1 MPENS
6 PLPLPQRLDIPM
18 SDGAVLSALRYPGG
32 TSPSPVVVTITP
44 YRKEAAQN
52 ADLVAAV
59 LDAGYNVVVADVR
72 GFGGSTGPYHGVLS
86 EREARDS
93 AELLEWL
100 ADQDFCDGR
109 TAMVGGSYCGINQLS
124 AAVRRPRGLRCI
136 APWIAPTDTYRDMWK
151 RGGIPSHTA
160 WGARTFLNAQRDQTR
175 RDGLRHFYTELVD
188 EPFDTELFH
197 RIDFAN
203 LDVPALFIGGWQDYF
218 LRGTVRGFRQA
229 AGPKRLLV
237 GNWSHEPFLGPE
249 LRAELVGWLDFWL
262 RDGND
267 SSTDTHTDDST
278 NTGTDYLTDNV
289 RLSVFGTDEWTSHAG
304 WPEPDLTR
312 WEPVAEPTTVDV
324 AASLLSVPP
333 APPTPVDVL
342 VDLATESGMR
352 LWGESA
358 TFDLPIDEPTG
369 LLGHVGLTAVLSVDG
384 CDDVDLHA
392 RISVVRAGEVHQV
405 TEGRLR
411 ASHRAVDPARS
422 EPGVPWHPHDRAEKL
437 PQGEPVTLEV
447 EVYPVHLR
455 LEPGDALRLGVTVTR
470 ADESGTP
477 ATATL
482 LPGTVVLLPG
492 SR

>member
-1 MPENS
+1 MPEN
-6 PLPLPQRLDIPM
+6 PTLPPPQRLHVPM
-18 SDGAVLSALRYPGG
+18 SDGAVLAALRYPGG
-32 TSPSPVVVTITP
+32 SAPSPVVVTVTP

-59 LDAGYNVVVADVR
+59 LDAGYDVVVADVR
-72 GFGGSTGPYHGVLS
+72 GFGGSTGPYRGVLS
-86 EREARDS
+86 ERESLDT

-109 TAMVGGSYCGINQLS
+109 TAMVGGSYCGVNQLL

-160 WGARTFLNAQRDQTR
+160 WGARTFLNAQREDTR
-175 RDGLRHFYTELVD
+175 REGLRHFYSELVD
-188 EPFDTELFH
+188 EPFDTDLFH
-197 RIDFAN
+197 RVDLDR

-218 LRGTVRGFRQA
+218 LRGTVRGFRRA

-249 LRAELVGWLDFWL
+249 LRGELVAWLDFWL
-262 RDGND
+262 RDRGEDPTAPGANA
-267 SSTDTHTDDST
+267 
-278 NTGTDYLTDNV
+278 
-289 RLSVFGTDEWTSHAG
+289 RLSVFGTDEWTTRGG
-304 WPEPDLTR
+304 WPEPDWAR
-312 WEPVAEPTTVDV
+312 WEPVAEPTPVAV
-324 AASLLSVPP
+324 AASLLSTPP
-333 APPTPVDVL
+333 APPTAVHPL

-358 TFDLPIDEPTG
+358 AFDLPVTRSTA
-369 LLGHVGLTAVLSVDG
+369 LLGHVGLSAVLSVEG

-392 RISVVRAGEVHQV
+392 RLSVVRAGGEVQQV

-411 ASHRAVDPARS
+411 ASHRAVDAARS
-422 EPGVPWHPHDRAEKL
+422 GTAEPWHPHDRAEKL
-437 PQGEPVTLEV
+437 PQGEPVVLDV

-455 LEPGDALRLGVTVTR
+455 LEPGDALRLGVTVTA
-470 ADESGTP
+470 ADESGSP
-477 ATATL
+477 ATAAL

>member
-1 MPENS
+1 MPEN
-6 PLPLPQRLDIPM
+6 PNLPPPQRLDIPM

-32 TSPSPVVVTITP
+32 ATPSPVVVTITP

-59 LDAGYNVVVADVR
+59 LDAGYDVVVADVR

-86 EREARDS
+86 EREAQDS

-109 TAMVGGSYCGINQLS
+109 TAMVGGSYCGINQLL

-160 WGARTFLNAQRDQTR
+160 WGARTFLNSSREQTR
-175 RDGLRHFYTELVD
+175 RDGLRHFYSELVD

-197 RIDFAN
+197 RADFTA

-249 LRAELVGWLDFWL
+249 LRAELVGWLDLWL
-262 RDGND
+262 RDQGD
-267 SSTDTHTDDST
+267 HSA
-278 NTGTDYLTDNV
+278 DNV
-289 RLSVFGTDEWTSHAG
+289 RLAVFGADEWTSHRG
-304 WPEPDLTR
+304 WPEPSWTR

-333 APPTPVDVL
+333 APPTPVNVL

-358 TFDLPIDEPTG
+358 TFDLPVDRPTE
-369 LLGHVGLTAVLSVDG
+369 LLGNVGLTAVLSVAG
-384 CDDVDLHA
+384 CADVDLHA
-392 RISVVRAGEVHQV
+392 RISVVRAGGEVQQV

-411 ASHRAVDPARS
+411 ASHRAVDAERS
-422 EPGVPWHPHDRAEKL
+422 EPAAPWHPHDRAEEL
-437 PQGEPVTLEV
+437 PQGEPVTLDV

-455 LEPGDALRLGVTVTR
+455 LAPGDAVRLGVTVTR
-470 ADESGTP
+470 ADESGSP
-477 ATATL
+477 ATVTFLPGTTVL
-482 LPGTVVLLPG
+482 LPGT
-492 SR
+492 R